1 MCASGSLRRRT
12 AVLVTAASLLA
23 GCAPGSSS
31 CPPVVEYDPRTLL
44 QVAEELD
51 RLGPDSATGE
61 LIADYSVLREQL
73 RACRQ

>member
-1 MCASGSLRRRT
+1 
-12 AVLVTAASLLA
+12 
-23 GCAPGSSS
+23 
-31 CPPVVEYDPRTLL
+31 VVEYDRGTLL

-73 RACRQ
+73 RACRR

>member
-1 MCASGSLRRRT
+1 MCASGSSRRRT

-23 GCAPGSSS
+23 GCAPESSS
-31 CPPVVEYDPRTLL
+31 CPPVVEYHRGTLL

-73 RACRQ
+73 RACRR